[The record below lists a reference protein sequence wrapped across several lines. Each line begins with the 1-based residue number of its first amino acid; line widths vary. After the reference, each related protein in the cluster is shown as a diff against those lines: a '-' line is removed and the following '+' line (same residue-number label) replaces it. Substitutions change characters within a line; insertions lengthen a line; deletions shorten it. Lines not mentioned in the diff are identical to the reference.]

1 MHYIHSNN
9 NGGNDPDMTPSR
21 LAEIREKEQR
31 AAAKVLGVKEVIFLQ
46 HEDQGL
52 EETPEF
58 RKEIVRIVRQYQP
71 EIVATSDPYARYVV
85 QHRDHRIIGRV
96 VLDAIFPGARDRLA
110 YPDLLS
116 EGFMPHKVK
125 QALLWGASEPNYYSD
140 ITGTFD
146 QKMKALRCHIS
157 QVGHMIDLESM
168 MRQRNKKFAK
178 DQLFE
183 MAETFHR
190 IDMPK

>member
-1 MHYIHSNN
+1 MYYIHSNN

-71 EIVATSDPYARYVV
+71 EIVATSDPYQRYTV

-96 VLDAIFPGARDRLA
+96 VLDALFPGARDRMV
-110 YPDLLS
+110 YPDLLA

-125 QALLWGASEPNYYSD
+125 QVLLWGAGEPNYFSD

-157 QVGHMIDLESM
+157 QVGQLSDLESR
-168 MRQRNKKFAK
+168 MRQRNEYLAK
-178 DQLFE
+178 NQPFK
-183 MAETFHR
+183 MAEIFHQ
-190 IDMPK
+190 IDMPR